1 MKTTN
6 SRVYAIGD
14 VARGLQFTHV
24 ANYHAGLVIRNALF
38 RLPAKEN
45 KEIIP
50 WVTYTDPELAHVG
63 LKEEDARRQYKKIRV
78 LRWPYVENDRAQAER
93 KTNGFIKVITTK
105 RGKILGATI
114 VGESAGEIIQMWA
127 LAVSQG
133 LGIKAMTGFVSPY
146 PTLSEISKRAAV
158 TYYGSSVSN
167 PWVQRIIRF
176 LRFFG

>member
-6 SRVYAIGD
+6 NRVYAIGD

-24 ANYHAGLVIRNALF
+24 ANYHAGLVVRNALF
-38 RLPAKEN
+38 RLRPKEN
-45 KEIIP
+45 RDIIP

-63 LKEEDARRQYKKIRV
+63 LNEDEARKRHGRIRI

-105 RGKILGATI
+105 KGKILGATI
-114 VGESAGEIIQMWA
+114 VGESAGEIIQLWA
-127 LAVSQG
+127 LAASQG
-133 LGIKAMTGFVSPY
+133 LGIKAMTGYVSPY

-158 TYYGSSVSN
+158 TYYASSISN

-176 LRFFG
+176 LRIFG